1 MALTQTP
8 GPIKKKKNGT
18 IVIRT
23 DITLDFAAATET
35 LVYAADADCNVLTKW
50 MLKLTVTTEDGVA
63 VNTTLEGATIP
74 LTGVY
79 MKAESLDGTI
89 AYYAIREGLTPGRY
103 RYFIQG
109 AKDDSSA
116 VRQYQ
121 DTVYGEFEVEPVP
134 LGYPAQITT

>member
-35 LVYAADADCNVLTKW
+35 LVYVADADCNTLTKW
-50 MLKLTVTTEDGVA
+50 MLKLTVTTDAGVA

-74 LTGVY
+74 LTGVT
-79 MKAESLDGTI
+79 MKAESLNGTI
-89 AYYAIREGLTPGRY
+89 AYYGIREGLAPGKY

-109 AKDDSSA
+109 AKDNDAA
-116 VRQYQ
+116 VRLYQ

-134 LGYPAQITT
+134 PGFPAQITT